1 MQEGAKALPPARR
14 IYTVPPGR
22 PFLTALA
29 EALLAGDLPNPGGT
43 RPGPMQL
50 ADTTLLLPTRR
61 ATRALQ
67 EAFLRAAGGTAL
79 LLPRIR
85 PIIGAAEEDLGALAS
100 AEDLA
105 TDAAGE
111 LRPAISDMGRQLALA
126 KLIIAW
132 SEAKGETRTP
142 AQAAKLAREL
152 ARLMDAM
159 EIEDA
164 DPARM
169 QSLVPEMLAQ
179 HWESTLKF
187 LTIVTEAW
195 PAHLEEHGLVSK
207 MQHDK
212 HLVLAQARRLREKPP
227 DAPVIVAGVMS
238 SVPAVTE
245 LLSVVAELRNGALV
259 LPGLDQSLDEE
270 SWGSIVPQHPEHPQ
284 FGLKKLLDALGV
296 RREDVLALPG
306 PEPDAPMHA
315 RSALMSEAMRPARTT
330 ERWHRF
336 MAGVRSKQMTQA
348 LAGVAILEASGAEDE
363 AEAIALILRQVVETP
378 GRTAALVS
386 PDRELARRVAARLAT
401 WNLQV
406 EDSAGQPLG
415 KTAIGGF
422 LDLIIEAAAKRF
434 EPVALMA
441 LLKHPLCRMGMAPGE
456 LRLGRRTLEL
466 AAFRTSYFGEGLQG
480 VSAALEKAQDDL
492 RAGKRRHR
500 GVRRLGPEDWK
511 AARELMRRLGRAFKP
526 LQELFAT
533 SAQASLST
541 LVAAHIAAAE
551 ALGKAEAGAESAP
564 LFRDD
569 AGDDASKFLTSLR
582 TGEDAPDMRAV
593 DYPAFYRSLAEEMT
607 VRLRGP
613 THPRIFIW
621 EPYESRLQHPDVVV
635 LGSLNEGTWPQ
646 AADPGPWLNRP
657 MRLAMG
663 LPAPEERIGDAA
675 HIFTSLLGVTKV
687 YLTRA
692 AKIDGVPTVPS
703 RWLLRLQALLAGV
716 GHAAQADQPWLA
728 WARER
733 NALAGPA
740 RPVRAP
746 EPRPALAL
754 RPRQLSA
761 TTIERWIANPYA
773 VFAERILGLESLP
786 AMGRPL
792 DAALRGQIVHE
803 ALGRFV
809 QRFPDQLPEDI
820 RAELVAFAKAAL
832 EELSGSPR
840 VAAFWAPR
848 FDRFAEWFADTERA
862 RRAGVKQ
869 TLAEVEGALVL
880 SGPAG
885 PFTLKA
891 RADRIDIGDDG
902 LVITDYKTSIVK
914 DLASRAEQGR
924 APQLPLEAAIAI
936 EGGFTGLPSRVVSGL
951 RYISASGGE
960 PPGQDCDLE
969 DVVRLAREAR
979 DGLVRL
985 IAKFDDAATPYRALR
1000 RARFTYRF
1008 DAYAHLARVAEWSA
1022 ETIEEA

>member
-1 MQEGAKALPPARR
+1 LPQVRR

-29 EALLAGDLPNPGGT
+29 EALLTGDLPIPGGA
-43 RPGPMQL
+43 RPGPLLL

-67 EAFLRAAGGTAL
+67 EAFLKAAGGTAL

-85 PIIGAAEEDLGALAS
+85 PIIGAAEEDLGALPS

-111 LRPAISDMGRQLALA
+111 LLPAISDMGRQLALA

-132 SEAKGETRTP
+132 SDAEGGTRTP

-159 EIEDA
+159 EIEDV
-164 DPARM
+164 DPERM
-169 QSLVPEMLAQ
+169 QSLVPDAFAE
-179 HWESTLKF
+179 HWERTLAF
-187 LTIVTEAW
+187 LRIVTEAW

-212 HLVLAQARRLREKPP
+212 QLVLAQAQRLRERPP

-245 LLSVVAELRNGALV
+245 LLGAVAALPNGAVV
-259 LPGLDQSLDEE
+259 LPGLDQMLDEE

-296 RREDVLALPG
+296 RRQDVLPLPG
-306 PEPDAPMHA
+306 PA
-315 RSALMSEAMRPARTT
+315 REVPQRARTALVGEAMRPARTT

-336 MAGVRSKQMTQA
+336 MAGVRTREMAQA
-348 LAGVAILEASGAEDE
+348 LAGVAILEAPGAEDE
-363 AEAIALILRQVVETP
+363 AEAIALILREVVETP

-401 WNLQV
+401 WDLHM

-415 KTAIGGF
+415 KTSVGAF
-422 LDLIIEAAAKRF
+422 LDLVIEAAATRF
-434 EPVALMA
+434 EPVALMT
-441 LLKHPLCRMGMAPGE
+441 LLKHPLCRLGLPAAE
-456 LRLGRRTLEL
+456 FRLGWRTLEL
-466 AAFRTSYFGEGLQG
+466 AAFRTPYFGNGLQG
-480 VSAALEKAQDDL
+480 VEAALEKAWADL
-492 RAGKRRHR
+492 RARKRRPQ

-511 AARELMRRLGRAFKP
+511 AARELVRRLGRALTP
-526 LQELFAT
+526 LEELFA
-533 SAQASLST
+533 SPAKVSLDA
-541 LVAAHIAAAE
+541 LVAAHIAAVE
-551 ALGKAEAGAESAP
+551 ALGRVDAGKENGP
-564 LFRDD
+564 LFR
-569 AGDDASKFLTSLR
+569 GDGGEEASKFLTTLR
-582 TGEDAPDMRAV
+582 AEETAAPDMRAA
-593 DYPAFYRSLAEEMT
+593 DYPAFYRSLAEEVT
-607 VRLRGP
+607 VRRRGP

-657 MRLAMG
+657 MRQALG

-675 HIFTSLLGVTKV
+675 HIFTSLLGVGQV

-716 GHAAQADQPWLA
+716 GHSAPADQPWLA

-773 VFAERILGLESLP
+773 VFAERILGLEMLP
-786 AMGRPL
+786 ALGRPP

-803 ALGRFV
+803 ALGRFA
-809 QRFPDQLPEDI
+809 QRFPDKLPEDI
-820 RAELVAFAKAAL
+820 CAELVALARATL
-832 EELSGSPR
+832 QEISGSPR

-848 FDRFAEWFADTERA
+848 FDRFAEWFADTERG
-862 RRAGVKQ
+862 RRVGVQ
-869 TLAEVEGALVL
+869 RTLAEVEGAIVL
-880 SGPAG
+880 PGPAG

-891 RADRIDIGDDG
+891 RADRIDIGDGG
-902 LVITDYKTSIVK
+902 LVITDYKTGNVK
-914 DLASRAEQGR
+914 DLTTRAEQGR
-924 APQLPLEAAIAI
+924 APQLPLEAAIAAG
-936 EGGFTGLPSRVVSGL
+936 GGFTGIAASAVSAL

-960 PPGQDCDLE
+960 PPGQDSPL
-969 DVVRLAREAR
+969 DVDDVAQLARDAR
-979 DGLVRL
+979 EGLIRL
-985 IAKFDDAATPYRALR
+985 IAAFDDPAAPYRALR
-1000 RARFTYRF
+1000 RARFNYRY
-1008 DAYAHLARVAEWSA
+1008 DDYAHLARVAEWSA
-1022 ETIEEA
+1022 ETVEEM

>member
-1 MQEGAKALPPARR
+1 MSHARR

-22 PFLTALA
+22 PFLEALA
-29 EALLAGDLPNPGGT
+29 EALMTGQLPIPGGA

-67 EAFLRAAGGTAL
+67 DAFLEAAGGTAL

-85 PIIGAAEEDLGALAS
+85 PIIGGAEDDLSALTS

-105 TDAAGE
+105 TDAAGD
-111 LRPAISDMGRQLALA
+111 LRPAISDIGRQLALA

-132 SEAKGETRTP
+132 SEAQGGARTP

-159 EIEDA
+159 EIEDV

-169 QSLVPEMLAQ
+169 QSLVPDAFAQ
-179 HWESTLKF
+179 HWERTLAF
-187 LTIVTEAW
+187 LTIVTEHW

-212 HLVLAQARRLREKPP
+212 RLVLAQAQRLRAAPP
-227 DAPVIVAGVMS
+227 GAPVIVAGVMS

-245 LLSVVAELRNGALV
+245 LLSVVAGLPNGALV

-270 SWGSIVPQHPEHPQ
+270 SWASIAEHPEHPQ
-284 FGLKKLLDALGV
+284 FGLKKLLDALGE

-306 PEPDAPMHA
+306 QKPGAALHA
-315 RSALMSEAMRPARTT
+315 RAALVSEAMRPARTT

-336 MAGVRSKQMTQA
+336 MAGARAKEMVQA
-348 LAGVAILEASGAEDE
+348 LAGVAILEAPSAEDE
-363 AEAIALILRQVVETP
+363 AEAIALILREVVETP

-386 PDRELARRVAARLAT
+386 PDRVLARRVAARLAT
-401 WNLQV
+401 WDLHV
-406 EDSAGQPLG
+406 EDAAGQPFG
-415 KTAIGGF
+415 KTTVGAF
-422 LDLIIEAAAKRF
+422 LDLVIEAAATRLQ
-434 EPVALMA
+434 PVALMA
-441 LLKHPLCRMGMAPGE
+441 LLKHPLCRLGMGAGE
-456 LRLGRRTLEL
+456 LRRGWRMLEL
-466 AAFRTSYFGEGLQG
+466 AAFRTPYFGEGLLG
-480 VSAALEKAQDDL
+480 IGAALEKAQADM

-511 AARELMRRLGRAFKP
+511 VARDLVRRLGKALGP
-526 LQELFAT
+526 LEELFAS
-533 SAQASLST
+533 SAEASLRT

-551 ALGKAEAGAESAP
+551 ALGKASAQVEGAAPLWRGEAGEE
-564 LFRDD
+564 
-569 AGDDASKFLTSLR
+569 ASKFLTALR
-582 TGEDAPDMRAV
+582 AEDTAPDLPAV
-593 DYPAFYRSLAEEMT
+593 DYAAVYRSLAEEMT
-607 VRLRGP
+607 VRLRAP

-621 EPYESRLQHPDVVV
+621 EPYESRLQHPDTVI

-657 MRLAMG
+657 MRQALG

-675 HIFTSLLGVTKV
+675 HIFTSLLGVDRV

-703 RWLLRLQALLAGV
+703 RWLLRLQVLLAGV
-716 GHAAQADQPWLA
+716 GHAAHADRPWLA

-773 VFAERILGLESLP
+773 VFAERILGLEPLP
-786 AMGRPL
+786 ALGRQP

-803 ALGRFV
+803 ALGRFA
-809 QRFPDQLPEDI
+809 QRFPDRLPEDI
-820 RAELVAFAKAAL
+820 RAKLMALAKAGL

-848 FDRFAEWFADTERA
+848 FARFAEWFADTERA
-862 RRAGVKQ
+862 RRVGVSLTK
-869 TLAEVEGALVL
+869 AEVEGAIVL
-880 SGPAG
+880 PGPAG

-891 RADRIDIGDDG
+891 RADRIDIGDGG
-902 LVITDYKTSIVK
+902 LVITDYKTGNVEPLVGK
-914 DLASRAEQGR
+914 AKQGR

-936 EGGFTGLPSRVVSGL
+936 AGGFAEVDAQEVAGL

-960 PPGQDCDLE
+960 PPGQDCELE
-969 DVVRLAREAR
+969 DVSRLAQEAR
-979 DGLVRL
+979 DGLIRL
-985 IAKFDDAATPYRALR
+985 IAAFDDEAKPYRALR
-1000 RARFTYRF
+1000 RVRF
-1008 DAYAHLARVAEWSA
+1008 DYRYDDYAHLARVAEWSA

>member
-1 MQEGAKALPPARR
+1 MPCRR
-14 IYTVPPGR
+14 R
-22 PFLTALA
+22 SS
-29 EALLAGDLPNPGGT
+29 
-43 RPGPMQL
+43 Q
-50 ADTTLLLPTRR
+50 
-61 ATRALQ
+61 
-67 EAFLRAAGGTAL
+67 AAGGTAL

-105 TDAAGE
+105 TDDACE
-111 LRPAISDMGRQLALA
+111 LRPAIGDMGRQLALA

-132 SEAKGETRTP
+132 SEAEGGTRTP

-159 EIEDA
+159 EIEDV

-169 QSLVPEMLAQ
+169 QTLVPDTFAQ
-179 HWESTLKF
+179 HWERTLAF
-187 LTIVTEAW
+187 LGIVTEAW

-212 HLVLAQARRLREKPP
+212 QLVLAQAQRLREKPP

-245 LLSVVAELRNGALV
+245 LLGVVAGLPNGALV
-259 LPGLDQSLDEE
+259 LPGLDQALDEE
-270 SWGSIVPQHPEHPQ
+270 SWNAIVPQHPEHPQ

-296 RREDVLALPG
+296 RREDVLPLPG
-306 PEPDAPMHA
+306 PTPGAPLNA
-315 RSALMSEAMRPARTT
+315 RAALMSEAMRPARTT

-336 MAGVRSKQMTQA
+336 MAGVRSKEMAQA
-348 LAGVAILEASGAEDE
+348 LAGVAVLEAPSAEDE
-363 AEAIALILRQVVETP
+363 AETIALILREVVETP

-386 PDRELARRVAARLAT
+386 PDRVLARRVAARLAT
-401 WNLQV
+401 WNLRV

-415 KTAIGGF
+415 KTAVGAF
-422 LDLIIEAAAKRF
+422 LDLVIEAAATRF

-441 LLKHPLCRMGMAPGE
+441 LLKHPLCRLGMAADE
-456 LRLGRRTLEL
+456 LRRGWRTLEL
-466 AAFRTSYFGEGLQG
+466 AAFRTPYFGEGLHG
-480 VSAALEKAQDDL
+480 VGAALEKAQADL

-511 AARELMRRLGRAFKP
+511 AARNLMRLLGKALAP
-526 LQELFAT
+526 LEELFISPAKV
-533 SAQASLST
+533 SLQT
-541 LVAAHIAAAE
+541 LVAAHIATVE
-551 ALGKAEAGAESAP
+551 ALGKPEPGADGAP
-564 LFRDD
+564 LFQDE
-569 AGDDASKFLTSLR
+569 AGDDASKFLASLR
-582 TGEDAPDMRAV
+582 SEEDAPDMRAA
-593 DYPAFYRSLAEEMT
+593 DYPAFYRSLAEEVT
-607 VRLRGP
+607 VRLRAP

-657 MRLAMG
+657 MRQALG

-675 HIFTSLLGVTKV
+675 HIFSSLLGVGQV

-716 GHAAQADQPWLA
+716 GHAAQADRPWLA

-773 VFAERILGLESLP
+773 VFAERILGLEMLP
-786 AMGRPL
+786 ALGRPP

-803 ALGRFV
+803 ALGRFA
-809 QRFPDQLPEDI
+809 QRFPDKLPEAI
-820 RAELVAFAKAAL
+820 RAELVALAKTAL

-862 RRAGVKQ
+862 RRDDVHH
-869 TLAEVEGALVL
+869 TLAEVEGAIVL
-880 SGPAG
+880 PGPAG

-891 RADRIDIGDDG
+891 RADRIDIGDGGIVHHRLQDWQRQGPCRPRRAGSRPAASAGSRNCRRRRLQRHHGIQGVG
-902 LVITDYKTSIVK
+902 LALHLRVRR
-914 DLASRAEQGR
+914 RAAG
-924 APQLPLEAAIAI
+924 
-936 EGGFTGLPSRVVSGL
+936 
-951 RYISASGGE
+951 SGGS
-960 PPGQDCDLE
+960 PRRRRHRPARPGGTRGPHPAD
-969 DVVRLAREAR
+969 RR
-979 DGLVRL
+979 
-985 IAKFDDAATPYRALR
+985 LR
-1000 RARFTYRF
+1000 R
-1008 DAYAHLARVAEWSA
+1008 
-1022 ETIEEA
+1022 